1 MIYIV
6 NAENR
11 GLFDAEL
18 SAMHRARKHI
28 FVDTLGWQLPIHNG
42 EEIDQYD
49 TDDTTYLLAHSPQV
63 TPIASARLLPTTV
76 PHLMCDLFAHTCE
89 GGAPHGDHIWEA
101 SRFCPSPALSR
112 RERIA
117 ALWPIFCGILETALL
132 FDIAQIIFTA
142 NAALLPLALKCGW
155 HARVLG
161 PTFADGADTV
171 TAVRVDVDRAG
182 LRLLRRRF
190 LVPSP
195 ITRFVSP
202 VRRAA

>member
-11 GLFDAEL
+11 ALFDAEL

-28 FVDTLGWQLPIHNG
+28 FVDRLGWQLSVRNG
-42 EEIDQYD
+42 EEIDEYD
-49 TDDTTYLLAHSPQV
+49 TDCTTYLLTQSPQV
-63 TPIASARLLPTTV
+63 TPIASARLLPTTG
-76 PHLMCDLFAHTCE
+76 PHLMSNQFAHTCE
-89 GGAPHGDHIWEA
+89 GGAPRGDHIWEA

-132 FDIAQIIFTA
+132 YDIAQIIFTA
-142 NAALLPLALKCGW
+142 NTALLPLALKCGW

-161 PTFADGADTV
+161 PTFADGADTA
-171 TAVRVDVDRAG
+171 TAVCVEVDRAG
-182 LRLLRRRF
+182 LRTLRRRF

-202 VRRAA
+202 ARRAA

>member
-11 GLFDAEL
+11 ALFDAEL
-18 SAMHRARKHI
+18 SAMHRDRKHI
-28 FVDTLGWQLPIHNG
+28 FVDRLGWQLSVHNE
-42 EEIDQYD
+42 EEIDEYD
-49 TDDTTYLLAHSPQV
+49 TDCTTYLLTHSPQA
-63 TPIASARLLPTTV
+63 TPIASARLLPTTG
-76 PHLMCDLFAHTCE
+76 PHLMSDLFAHTCE
-89 GGAPHGDHIWEA
+89 GGAPRGDHIWEA
-101 SRFCPSPALSR
+101 SRFCPSPALPR

-155 HARVLG
+155 HARALG

-171 TAVRVDVDRAG
+171 TAVCVDVDRAG
-182 LRLLRRRF
+182 LRMLRRRF

-195 ITRFVSP
+195 ITRFISP